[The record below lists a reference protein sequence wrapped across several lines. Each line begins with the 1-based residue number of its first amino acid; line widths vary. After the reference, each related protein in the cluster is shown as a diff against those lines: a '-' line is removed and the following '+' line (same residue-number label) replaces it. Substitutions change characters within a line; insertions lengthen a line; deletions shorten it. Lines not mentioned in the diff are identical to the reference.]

1 MSLHYTSEHRL
12 CDSTKA
18 TRQGQ
23 RPCNPTLK
31 GKLILRKR
39 DVHVQLWLNQRE
51 AETLSHNAERCRLS
65 QSAYLRHLIMGYI
78 PRKAPPLDYH
88 AMMRQL
94 YSVANNLNQ
103 IARKSHVLNVID
115 AQRYDKYAQMAEE
128 VLRKITEAVIAPQ
141 RMEKE
146 ELLETSTAYEN

>member
-1 MSLHYTSEHRL
+1 M
-12 CDSTKA
+12 
-18 TRQGQ
+18 
-23 RPCNPTLK
+23 
-31 GKLILRKR
+31 RKR

-51 AETLSHNAERCRLS
+51 AKTLSHNAERCRLS
-65 QSAYLRHLIMGYI
+65 QSAYLRHLIMGYV
-78 PRKAPPLDYH
+78 PREPPPTDYY

-146 ELLETSTAYEN
+146 ELLETSTAYEH